1 LLIEWLD
8 DMNFFVDKDKIK
20 NDYIYIES
28 SDVNHIKNVLR
39 KNVGDILNVVSENVI
54 YKSEISEIT
63 QNQVVCKILDKQE
76 KKKSNVELTI
86 FQGLAKADKIEYIIQ
101 KCTELGVSEIVP
113 VEMKRCV
120 VKLDDKDKL
129 KKIDRWRKIAEVAA
143 KQSLRNDILKVEK
156 ILSFSL
162 LLEEIKNYD
171 LVILAYEKEKSV
183 TLKSVLKDIDDS
195 ISKIAVII
203 GPEGGIDEEEA
214 EILINNNAKSITL
227 GERILR
233 TETAPVAISAMM
245 MYELEY

>member
-1 LLIEWLD
+1 MLIEWLD

-76 KKKSNVELTI
+76 KKKS
-86 FQGLAKADKIEYIIQ
+86 IEYIIQ

>member
-1 LLIEWLD
+1 
-8 DMNFFVDKDKIK
+8 MNFFVDKDKIK

-76 KKKSNVELTI
+76 KKKSKVELTI

-120 VKLDDKDKL
+120 VKLDDKDKI

>member
-1 LLIEWLD
+1 
-8 DMNFFVDKDKIK
+8 MNFFVDKDKIK

-63 QNQVVCKILDKQE
+63 QTQVVCKILDKQE